1 MTGKIK
7 LVHSGGN
14 AVSIAVPSSNP
25 SASEVEFKLPGSDGS
40 ANQVLKTDGS
50 GNLSFV
56 AQSGGLFSSYALLAN
71 VHSSSSANLGAF
83 TSGAWR
89 TRDINTELADPDSIV
104 TLSSNQ
110 FTLQAGSY
118 LIKYTCVAYG
128 INRHAVRL
136 RNITDSSS
144 AGQADAT
151 YYNASSQQMFPTT
164 GAARVVISGAK
175 VFEVQ
180 GQAESTKDS
189 NGFGFTMITGPSETV
204 RVEIFKEA

>member
-1 MTGKIK
+1 MSQTEVQLIK
-7 LVHSGGN
+7 SNSVVDGDIVGMSSSKLSGALPAISG
-14 AVSIAVPSSNP
+14 
-25 SASEVEFKLPGSDGS
+25 ASLTNLP
-40 ANQVLKTDGS
+40 A
-50 GNLSFV
+50 
-56 AQSGGLFSSYALLAN
+56 GGLFSSYALLAN
-71 VHSSSSANLGAF
+71 VHTASSANLGAF
-83 TSGAWR
+83 TSGDWR
-89 TRDINTELADPDSIV
+89 TRDINTKLADPDSIV

-144 AGQADAT
+144 AGQVLAI
-151 YYNASSQQMFPTT
+151 YLNAGVKDMFPTM

-175 VFEVQ
+175 VFEIQ
-180 GQAESTKDS
+180 GQAETTKSD

-204 RVEIFKEA
+204 QVEIFKET